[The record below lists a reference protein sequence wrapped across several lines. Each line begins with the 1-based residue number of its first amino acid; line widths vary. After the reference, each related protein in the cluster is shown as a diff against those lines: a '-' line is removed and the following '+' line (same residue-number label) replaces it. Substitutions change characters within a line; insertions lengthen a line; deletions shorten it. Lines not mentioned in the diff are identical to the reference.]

1 MTKSNTSLKHST
13 TVSHPDTVIQARY
26 RSAIGVDI
34 HLEVLVCC
42 YQYCHDDVI
51 ETTHASFAS
60 SASDI
65 DRFAQWCQQ
74 RQPDIIVMEST
85 GVLWRSAYEALE
97 EVGFDQRQLAL
108 VNARDVKAIIG
119 RKTDREDARRLGE
132 IARLG
137 NIKRSMVPPRAF
149 RDMRLLARRYQK
161 ITNQMA
167 NAINA
172 YHKLLNCVGC
182 RASTVFSDVRGKA
195 AQAILEAKILNAA
208 EFEKVV
214 RENGSRLKHSTE
226 QILDALNFEIAD
238 PIRQQLQD
246 ESELIDCLQRTAN
259 ETFKRLAQYQKPYQ
273 REIERLSQIPCLDE
287 TSARLIFAELCEDL
301 KGYFPD
307 VEHFTSWTGICPGNN
322 ISAKKSKDG
331 KSAKGNKWL
340 RRTLIE
346 CANTA
351 RFRKDAINDRFN
363 AFKLRRGTKRAVVA
377 VAHYLARVIYVLLTK
392 RVEFSENPT
401 SMFRDAL
408 IDRVVRSTKQLARQ
422 GIEMIGT
429 RAVQRDTGE
438 VIAQPH

>member
-1 MTKSNTSLKHST
+1 MAKSNTSLKHST

-259 ETFKRLAQYQKPYQ
+259 ETFKRLVQYQKPYQ

-340 RRTLIE
+340 RRTLI
-346 CANTA
+346 
-351 RFRKDAINDRFN
+351 
-363 AFKLRRGTKRAVVA
+363 V
-377 VAHYLARVIYVLLTK
+377 
-392 RVEFSENPT
+392 
-401 SMFRDAL
+401 
-408 IDRVVRSTKQLARQ
+408 
-422 GIEMIGT
+422 
-429 RAVQRDTGE
+429 
-438 VIAQPH
+438 